1 MALSVTESVSVL
13 LYTLDGWLSKRGFR
27 MVMPNSENTR
37 LHRKLQTLQRRSK
50 TGDQAATGQAELL
63 DRYLTSL
70 AQIDSK
76 RADDR
81 VKVLVGAA
89 VLELLKSGRPVTLPN
104 NQALLGLMSEFLIRP
119 AEREAVLGDSN
130 GSDALHRCLGLVA
143 PSS

>member
-1 MALSVTESVSVL
+1 VALSVTESVSVL

>member
-119 AEREAVLGDSN
+119 AEREAVLGDNN